1 MNPEV
6 QREIQGQDKDE
17 YVEGGYGWVIA
28 GAGFLIYAI
37 VPGVMMSLGVLIE
50 HYAVLL
56 GDTTSLAMLT
66 MVGTVANS
74 LFSLLGMWSGVVVDR
89 YGHGTTIMY
98 ATVLFSGGLFL
109 ASYATRDWHLLLSL
123 GIVSGIGDSLVTI
136 AVISAPA
143 QYFNRRLGLVTGL
156 VMAGYGVGALVF
168 SPTIELLLSE
178 YSVKRTLQG
187 LAAGSFVCL
196 TSLSLVYTNKSTT
209 TIRSVNWA
217 MFRNLQFQMLFLA
230 TTFWAMGYLIPFIIL
245 PTYTAS
251 LGFPSQDNGLLLGI
265 LNGAT
270 ALGRIV
276 LGPVADRVGRIEI
289 MAMTSVTASL
299 SCLIWI
305 YATTF
310 THVAIFCVIFGTTA
324 GSFLSLLSVVARQ
337 LFPDESVAGIT
348 GLAYFATGLPY
359 LIGTPIATALSQYF
373 SHSDPPTTY
382 VPASIFSGVFILL
395 VLFPLL
401 RLQWLVRQSQTHI
414 ILSID

>member
-1 MNPEV
+1 MDV
-6 QREIQGQDKDE
+6 EIYEDIQEQDKVE
-17 YVEGGYGWVIA
+17 YSEGGYGWVVA

-74 LFSLLGMWSGVVVDR
+74 LFSLLGMWSGLVVDR

-109 ASYATRDWHLLLSL
+109 ASYATRDWHLLLTL
-123 GIVSGIGDSLVTI
+123 GILSGIGDSLVTI

-143 QYFNRRLGLVTGL
+143 QYFNRKLGLVTGL

-168 SPTIELLLSE
+168 SPTIEFLLTE

-187 LAAGSFVCL
+187 LSVGSFLGL

-209 TIRSVNWA
+209 TPRSINWS
-217 MFRNLQFQMLFLA
+217 MFRDARFQMLFLA
-230 TTFWAMGYLIPFIIL
+230 TTFWAMGYLVPFIIL
-245 PTYTAS
+245 PTYAAS
-251 LGFPSQDNGLLLGI
+251 LGFPSQENGLLLGI

-270 ALGRIV
+270 AFGRIV
-276 LGPVADRVGRIEI
+276 LGPVADRFGRIEV
-289 MAMTSVTASL
+289 MAATSLIAGL
-299 SCLIWI
+299 SCMIWV

-310 THVAIFCVIFGTTA
+310 THVAIFCVLFGTTA

-337 LFPDESVAGIT
+337 LFPGESVAGIT
-348 GLAYFATGLPY
+348 GLAYFATGIPY
-359 LIGTPIATALSQYF
+359 LVGTPIATALSQYF

-395 VLFPLL
+395 VLFPIL
-401 RLQWLVRQSQTHI
+401 RLQWLVRQPPTHAL
-414 ILSID
+414 LSD